1 MEMTRY
7 STEPRT
13 RKYVKGYEVLSFGKK
28 LSHKCGNQLLDTDT
42 KSGLEALRTVTKKVC
57 HKAAE
62 EKQKKYWM
70 NYEKYYKLEH
80 YEISTLLNDSTASKV
95 VTKRDRIDW
104 LIR

>member
-1 MEMTRY
+1 M
-7 STEPRT
+7 
-13 RKYVKGYEVLSFGKK
+13 
-28 LSHKCGNQLLDTDT
+28 
-42 KSGLEALRTVTKKVC
+42 TKKVY

-80 YEISTLLNDSTASKV
+80 YEICTLLNDSTASKV

>member
-1 MEMTRY
+1 M
-7 STEPRT
+7 
-13 RKYVKGYEVLSFGKK
+13 
-28 LSHKCGNQLLDTDT
+28 
-42 KSGLEALRTVTKKVC
+42 TKKVC

-80 YEISTLLNDSTASKV
+80 YEICTLLNDSTASKV